1 MWNKIGKWIR
11 DAFFAMG
18 VVTLLLLI
26 LSKFYDI
33 ICIHFLEWVVL
44 ITGVGAIIEGVVHE
58 YKLFSE
64 KHVVRSIIIGLIASL
79 IFMLTLDLDHYLPGM
94 DSINKM
100 RFWLRTVAG
109 VVLVVACIGAI
120 QEKLRIRGLEKINK
134 KLEDM
139 NGNKA
144 DK

>member
-1 MWNKIGKWIR
+1 MRNKILKWIH

-18 VVTLLLLI
+18 VVTLLTLI

-44 ITGVGAIIEGVVHE
+44 TTGVGAIIEGVVHE
-58 YKLFSE
+58 YRLFS
-64 KHVVRSIIIGLIASL
+64 KNHVVRSVILGFIASL
-79 IFMLTLDLDHYLPGM
+79 LYMLTFDFDHYFPVDGFA
-94 DSINKM
+94 NKL
-100 RFWLRTVAG
+100 RFWLPSILRIVLAVAF
-109 VVLVVACIGAI
+109 VGAV
-120 QEKLRIRGLEKINK
+120 QEKLRINGLEKINK

-139 NGNKA
+139 NDFKE